1 LGCEDVEFSP
11 EDAGR
16 SDPEFLYRILG
27 EVIEAGAT
35 TINIPDTVSITRT
48 VAPLPAR
55 PPVRALVCL
64 WQERGSRKVYVLPLM
79 TMPNR
84 VLR

>member
-27 EVIEAGAT
+27 DVIEAGAT
-35 TINIPDTVSITRT
+35 TINIPDTVGVTRT
-48 VAPLPAR
+48 SPLAR
-55 PPVRALVCL
+55 PGAGWLRARGVREACMC
-64 WQERGSRKVYVLPLM
+64 LPLM
-79 TMPNR
+79 TMPN
-84 VLR
+84 